1 MPNEWN
7 WLPAAL
13 KKKKISQ
20 TPEFFGHFEGRKL
33 LPPPLFIRAQSQVLP
48 IRVVP
53 LTLSLF
59 VLEAKL
65 KTWHRP
71 VKLFYGL
78 CECNIWTEVLEIL
91 KTIASV
97 L

>member
-1 MPNEWN
+1 ME
-7 WLPAAL
+7 LASSSTKE
-13 KKKKISQ
+13 KKN
-20 TPEFFGHFEGRKL
+20 PKL
-33 LPPPLFIRAQSQVLP
+33 LNSLDTLKEENYFPPPLFIRAQSQVLP

>member
-13 KKKKISQ
+13 KKKKN
-20 TPEFFGHFEGRKL
+20 PKL
-33 LPPPLFIRAQSQVLP
+33 LNSLDTLKEENYFPPLFIRAQSQVLP